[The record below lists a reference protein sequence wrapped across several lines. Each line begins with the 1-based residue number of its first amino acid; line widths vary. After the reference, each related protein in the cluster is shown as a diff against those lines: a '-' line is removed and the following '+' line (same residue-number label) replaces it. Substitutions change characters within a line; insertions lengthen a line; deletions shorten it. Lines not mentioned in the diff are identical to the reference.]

1 MKIIL
6 APDKFRGS
14 LTASQACEAMAAGV
28 REACPEAIIQ
38 SLPLS
43 DGGEGFLETLV
54 QATQG
59 TFHDVQ
65 AHDPLMRNLSASY
78 GISGDRQTA
87 FIEMATVS
95 GLALLNSNEY
105 QATQTSTYGTG
116 ELLKA
121 AIQAGVSKVILGIGG
136 SATTD
141 GGMGMAQ
148 ALGWQFFNEKDQLLE
163 PTGASLILIHR
174 IEPPSFLP
182 EVELLIASDVT
193 APLFGATGAAQ
204 VYGPQKGAS
213 PEEVAL
219 LDKGLQN
226 LAQKV
231 AEKGLGISSLAEVP
245 GAGAAGGLGFGLM
258 AFAGAKIRPGAAL
271 VMELTGFQEV
281 LSDADLILTGEG
293 KLDEQSL
300 QGKLIG
306 RICET
311 AQQRNIPVLAL
322 CGTLAAQPS
331 QLKALGLSYAASILR
346 SPVPLEE
353 ALQTAAERLREAS
366 FWAVHLY
373 CVGKK
378 LI

>member
-1 MKIIL
+1 MQIIL

-14 LTASQACEAMAAGV
+14 LTASQACEAMAAGI
-28 REACPEAIIQ
+28 REALPEAITH

-54 QATQG
+54 QATHG
-59 TFHDVQ
+59 SLHPITC
-65 AHDPLMRNLSASY
+65 HDPLMRKIEACY
-78 GISGDRQTA
+78 GISGDGQTA

-95 GLALLNSNEY
+95 GLALLKPEEY
-105 QATQTSTYGTG
+105 QAMQTSTYGTG

-121 AIQAGVSKVILGIGG
+121 AIEAGVKKVILGIGG

-141 GGMGMAQ
+141 GGIGMAQ
-148 ALGWQFFNEKDQLLE
+148 ALGWQFFDENDQLVE
-163 PTGASLILIHR
+163 AKGASLSTIHR
-174 IEPPSFLP
+174 IESPANPSD
-182 EVELLIASDVT
+182 VELIIASDVT
-193 APLFGATGAAQ
+193 APLFGPNGAAY

-213 PEEVAL
+213 PEEVEL
-219 LDKGLQN
+219 LDKGLRN
-226 LAQKV
+226 LAARI

-258 AFAGAKIRPGAAL
+258 AFAGATIRPGAEL
-271 VMELTGFQEV
+271 VMELTGFQNA
-281 LSDADLILTGEG
+281 LSNADLILTGEG

-306 RICET
+306 RICQE
-311 AQQRNIPVLAL
+311 AQKRQIPVLAL
-322 CGTLAAQPS
+322 CGTLAAKPA
-331 QLKALGLSYAASILR
+331 QLQAMGLTYAASILR
-346 SPVPLEE
+346 SPVSLEE

-373 CVGKK
+373 CVGKN
-378 LI
+378 